1 MPCFCSQGKLDCRR
15 VPVMPRTNRL
25 RTDGGVFHLT
35 HRCHNRAFLLKF
47 ARDRDTYRSLLREHL
62 HQYDVGL
69 LDFCVTSN
77 HVHLL
82 VDTVDRREVSGLMQE
97 VASEFARAYNRRK
110 HRMNA
115 FWGDNYHGT
124 LVEEGEYLWECLCYI
139 ELNMVRAGAV
149 SHPTQWQW
157 LGYHEIMGE
166 RQRYRLLDLDRL
178 CWRLRA
184 ADLEQVRKNL
194 AVSLAERIARNE
206 LKRQARWTQSL
217 AVGSRAFVET
227 VQPLI
232 SERSETEIAMTAGN
246 IWSLHEAMVPYG
258 QETGPK
264 NASKAIL

>member
-1 MPCFCSQGKLDCRR
+1 M
-15 VPVMPRTNRL
+15 RL
-25 RTDGGVFHLT
+25 IFVVEAG
-35 HRCHNRAFLLKF
+35 A
-47 ARDRDTYRSLLREHL
+47 S
-62 HQYDVGL
+62 GL
-69 LDFCVTSN
+69 SVIFIVDYCVTCN

-82 VDTVDRREVSGLMQE
+82 VDGAERREISGLMQE

-149 SHPTQWQW
+149 SHPSQWPW
-157 LGYHEIMGE
+157 LGYPEIMGE

-206 LKRQARWTQSL
+206 LKRQARWTESL
-217 AVGSRAFVET
+217 AVGSRAFLET

-232 SERSETEIAMTAGN
+232 SERLKTFCCA
-246 IWSLHEAMVPYG
+246 EAARQKVG
-258 QETGPK
+258 L
-264 NASKAIL
+264 N

>member
-1 MPCFCSQGKLDCRR
+1 MTASQGRAWQR
-15 VPVMPRTNRL
+15 VPGWGRISR
-25 RTDGGVFHLT
+25 
-35 HRCHNRAFLLKF
+35 
-47 ARDRDTYRSLLREHL
+47 
-62 HQYDVGL
+62 
-69 LDFCVTSN
+69 
-77 HVHLL
+77 
-82 VDTVDRREVSGLMQE
+82 LMQE

-115 FWGDNYHGT
+115 FGGDNYHGT
-124 LVEEGEYLWECLCYI
+124 FVEEGEYLWECLCYI

-149 SHPTQWQW
+149 SHPSQWPW
-157 LGYHEIMGE
+157 LGYPEIMGE
-166 RQRYRLLDLDRL
+166 RQRYRMLDLDRL

-184 ADLEQVRKNL
+184 ADLEQVRNNL

-217 AVGSRAFVET
+217 AVGSRAFLET

-258 QETGPK
+258 QQTGSK
-264 NASKAIL
+264 NAGRAIR